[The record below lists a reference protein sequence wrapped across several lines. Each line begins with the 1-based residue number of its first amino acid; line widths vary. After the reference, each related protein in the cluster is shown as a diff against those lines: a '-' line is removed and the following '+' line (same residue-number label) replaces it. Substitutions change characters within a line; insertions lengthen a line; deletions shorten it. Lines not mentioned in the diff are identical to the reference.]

1 MQAANLARSVAAAAL
16 GAAVL
21 AACAPTPAPGPVTG
35 GGGGLS
41 STFSAADFAWSTQ
54 SGGASV
60 DGRVDYRAGGQEFEC
75 IGSVGLIPETP
86 YTRHRFLTLY
96 QSLDHAAVPAGVV
109 RSRSGGEASS
119 DYRAYERSTTCGVD
133 GGFAFQNLPAGG
145 WFVIAPVR
153 AGSGE
158 PVVLMRRIETGGRG
172 TVRVT
177 LD

>member
-1 MQAANLARSVAAAAL
+1 MQAANLVRAAAAAGL
-16 GAAVL
+16 AAAVL
-21 AACAPTPAPGPVTG
+21 AACAPMPAPGPVAAS
-35 GGGGLS
+35 GGLS
-41 STFSAADFAWSTQ
+41 SSFNAADFAWSTQ
-54 SGGASV
+54 SGAASV
-60 DGRVDYRAGGQEFEC
+60 EGRVDYRANGQDFDC

-96 QSLDHAAVPAGVV
+96 QSLDQAAVPASVV

-119 DYRAYERSTTCGVD
+119 DYRAYERSTTCGA
-133 GGFAFQNLPAGG
+133 GGDFAFANLPAGG

-158 PVVLMRRIETGGRG
+158 PVVLMRRVETGGRG

>member
-1 MQAANLARSVAAAAL
+1 MPAPTFARAAAVAVL
-16 GAAVL
+16 GAAAL
-21 AACAPTPAPGPVTG
+21 AACAPMPAPGPAAG
-35 GGGGLS
+35 AGGLS
-41 STFSAADFAWSTQ
+41 SSFNVADFDWSAQSGSAA
-54 SGGASV
+54 V
-60 DGRVDYRAGGQEFEC
+60 EGRVAYRGDGQDYAC
-75 IGSVGLIPETP
+75 VGSVGLIPETP

-96 QSLDHAAVPAGVV
+96 QSLDRAAVPAGVV

-119 DYRAYERSTTCGVD
+119 DYRAYERSTTCDAQGRFRFE
-133 GGFAFQNLPAGG
+133 GLPAGG

-158 PVVLMRRIETGGRG
+158 PVAVMRRIQTAPGG

>member
-16 GAAVL
+16 AAAVL

-35 GGGGLS
+35 GGGLS

-54 SGGASV
+54 SGATSV
-60 DGRVDYRAGGQEFEC
+60 DGRVDYRAGGQDFDC

-119 DYRAYERSTTCGVD
+119 DYRAYERSTTCGAD

-158 PVVLMRRIETGGRG
+158 PVVLMRRIETGARG

>member
-1 MQAANLARSVAAAAL
+1 MQAASLARSAAVAAL
-16 GAAVL
+16 GVAVL
-21 AACAPTPAPGPVTG
+21 AACAPMPAPGPVA

-41 STFSAADFAWSTQ
+41 SSFSAADFAWSTQ
-54 SGGASV
+54 AGAASV
-60 DGRVDYRAGGQEFEC
+60 DGRVDYRANGQDFDC

-96 QSLDHAAVPAGVV
+96 QSLDSAAVPAGVV
-109 RSRSGGEASS
+109 RSRSDGEASS
-119 DYRAYERSTTCGVD
+119 DYRAYERSTTCGAD
-133 GGFAFQNLPAGG
+133 GGFAFHNLPAGG

-158 PVVLMRRIETGGRG
+158 PVVLMRRIQTDARG

-177 LD
+177 LN

>member
-1 MQAANLARSVAAAAL
+1 MQAAHLARSAVVVAL
-16 GAAVL
+16 GAAAL
-21 AACAPTPAPGPVTG
+21 AACAPMSAPAPVG

-41 STFSAADFAWSTQ
+41 SSFNAADFAWSTRA
-54 SGGASV
+54 GEASV
-60 DGRVDYRAGGQEFEC
+60 EGRVDYRANGQVFDC

-119 DYRAYERSTTCGVD
+119 DYRTYERSTACGAE
-133 GGFAFQNLPAGG
+133 GRFAFQNLPAGG

-158 PVVLMRRIETGGRG
+158 PVVLMRRIETGPRG
-172 TVRVT
+172 AVRVT